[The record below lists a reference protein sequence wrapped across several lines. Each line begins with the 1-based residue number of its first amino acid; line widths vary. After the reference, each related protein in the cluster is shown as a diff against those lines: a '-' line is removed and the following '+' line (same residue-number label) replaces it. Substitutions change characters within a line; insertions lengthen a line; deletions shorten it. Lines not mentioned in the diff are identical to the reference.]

1 MTPTSDLQAELDTAA
16 QEYEEFAS
24 RGLALDITR
33 GKPGSEQLDLSAGLL
48 DAVRGQ
54 DVFTPGG
61 VDTRNYGGLEGIIE
75 LRELFSPLLKVPTD
89 QLLAAGNASLTLM
102 GQALTFAL
110 LGGTP
115 VDPRPWGAGPHKIL
129 CPVPGYDRHFTLAE
143 SLGFELLSI
152 PMDDEGP
159 DIAEATRLAE
169 DPAVRAMWLVPM
181 YSNPTGITLTPARA
195 AQLAAMPAAA
205 ADFTLLWDNAYGLHH
220 LRDDHPD
227 NLDILS
233 LCAEAGHPERPW
245 IFASTSKITHAGAG
259 VSFFGAGPETFS
271 WFRANLSRIAIGPD
285 KINQLR
291 HLRFFG
297 DAAGVEEHMRRHA
310 QIIAPKFDAVLST
323 LESGLGGT
331 DFARWT
337 EPDGGY
343 FITLTTME
351 GTADRIVKLAGE
363 AGVKLTPAGAT
374 HPYGLD
380 PLGNTIRIAPTMP
393 SLNEVELAA
402 QGLVACVKLA
412 SLEKLLAG

>member
-1 MTPTSDLQAELDTAA
+1 MTPTSDLQEQLDTAA
-16 QEYEEFAS
+16 REYEEFAA

-33 GKPGSEQLDLSAGLL
+33 GKPGSDQLDLSAGLL
-48 DAVRGQ
+48 DAVSGE

-61 VDTRNYGGLEGIIE
+61 VDTRNYGGLEGIDE
-75 LRELFSPLLKVPTD
+75 LRALFSPLLKVPTA
-89 QLLAAGNASLTLM
+89 QLLAGGNASLTLM
-102 GQALTFAL
+102 AQSLTFAL
-110 LGGTP
+110 LHGTP
-115 VDPRPWGAGPHKIL
+115 LDSRPWGAGPHKIL

-152 PMDDEGP
+152 PMDEEGP
-159 DIAEATRLAE
+159 VVAEAARLAE
-169 DPAVRAMWLVPM
+169 DPSVKAMWLVPM
-181 YSNPTGITLTPARA
+181 YSNPTGVTISESRARE
-195 AQLAAMPAAA
+195 LAAMPAAA

-220 LRDDHPD
+220 LREEHPE

-233 LCAEAGHPERPW
+233 ICAEEGHPERPW

-259 VSFFGAGPETFS
+259 VSFFGAGPETFA
-271 WFRANLSRIAIGPD
+271 WFRANLSAVAIGPD

-297 DAAGVEEHMRRHA
+297 DAAGVEAHMRRHA
-310 QIIAPKFDAVLST
+310 EIIAPKFDAVLST

-331 DFARWT
+331 GLAQWT

-343 FITLTTME
+343 FITLTTPE

-380 PLGNTIRIAPTMP
+380 PSNSVIRIAPTMP
-393 SLNEVELAA
+393 SLEEVELAST
-402 QGLVACVKLA
+402 GLVACVKVA
-412 SLEKLLAG
+412 ALEKLIAG

>member
-1 MTPTSDLQAELDTAA
+1 MTPTSELQDQLDTAA
-16 QEYEEFAS
+16 REYEEFAA

-48 DAVRGQ
+48 DAVRGE
-54 DVFTPGG
+54 DVFTPSG
-61 VDTRNYGGLEGIIE
+61 VDTRNYGGLEGIEE
-75 LRELFSPLLKVPTD
+75 LRELFSPLLRVPTS
-89 QLLAAGNASLTLM
+89 QLLAGGNASLTLM
-102 GQALTFAL
+102 AQALTFAL

-115 VDPRPWGAGPHKIL
+115 LSARPWGAGPHKII

-152 PMDDEGP
+152 PMDEEGP
-159 DIAEATRLAE
+159 VVAEAVRLAE
-169 DPAVRAMWLVPM
+169 DPSVKAMWLVPM
-181 YSNPTGITLTPARA
+181 YSNPTGITISESRARE
-195 AQLAAMPAAA
+195 LAAMPAAA

-220 LRDDHPD
+220 LREDHPD
-227 NLDILS
+227 TLDILS
-233 LCAEAGHPERPW
+233 LCAEAGNPERPW

-271 WFRANLSRIAIGPD
+271 WFRANLSNIAIGPD

-297 DAAGVEEHMRRHA
+297 DAAGVEAHMRRHA

-331 DFARWT
+331 DFASWT

-343 FITLTTME
+343 FITLTTLE

-380 PLGNTIRIAPTMP
+380 PNNRVIRIAPTMP
-393 SLNEVELAA
+393 SLEEVELAST
-402 QGLVACVKLA
+402 GLVACVKLA